1 MKMTDNPLIIA
12 ANQLNKTVS
21 EFKVL
26 AREYYFDVILSV
38 HSCPECGGRIVMTGS
53 SECRCE
59 CGNVFD
65 PTLAFQ
71 KSTCCERRL
80 RRKTLHYVCSDC
92 GNVVPSLFL
101 FNERLFDKA
110 YFREMAGKSRARA
123 ARRKQEMGR
132 ILAESRSDVLLL
144 TDEPRLESITGLLED
159 LDDFIGAPAPGPD
172 HLRLDS
178 DSVFRMGDYR
188 THILHVVGDDCLM
201 FSDIDPL
208 VDDLRRDRIWRFI
221 TLIFMQNDREVMLT
235 QYGNDFLVEA
245 AR

>member
-12 ANQLNKTVS
+12 ANQLNKTVAG
-21 EFKVL
+21 FKVL

-38 HSCPECGGRIVMTGS
+38 HFCPECGGRIVMTGS

-123 ARRKQEMGR
+123 ARQKQEMGR

-144 TDEPRLESITGLLED
+144 TDEPRLKSITGLLED
-159 LDDFIGAPAPGPD
+159 LDDFIGTPAPEPD
-172 HLRLDS
+172 FLRLDS
-178 DSVFRMGDYR
+178 DSVFRMADYR

-201 FSDIDPL
+201 FSDIGPL
-208 VDDLRRDRIWRFI
+208 VDDLRRDRVWRFI